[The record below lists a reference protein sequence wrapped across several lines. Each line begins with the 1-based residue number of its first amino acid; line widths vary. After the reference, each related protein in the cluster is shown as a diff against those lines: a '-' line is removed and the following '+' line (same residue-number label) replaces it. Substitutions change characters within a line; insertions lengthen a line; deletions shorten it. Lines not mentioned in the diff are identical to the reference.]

1 MKMKRKRL
9 KNAMSIT
16 LAAAMLSTSMVGNVA
31 NATVIIPDT
40 DVGTG
45 SGTITT
51 ENSVTVDAT
60 TSDDGIVTTDD
71 GIEIST
77 VKENL
82 TSAVQAVDDGITVED
97 EDGLKAGSKV
107 KLSVSAGNKSEKA
120 AKFKLYFW
128 NYADK
133 LPEDKSTWKDVLK
146 DVPEKLTAEVGT
158 ATITDS
164 DGTEVEAKATFMQDK
179 DGDTSTASYVEVE
192 LPANTTLSLDVSV
205 ANEAAGKVVAVPYL
219 ESDSEMSYGDAIGI
233 DWEEDGITVD
243 DSVIIED
250 TTSSDEED
258 EDGIK
263 VDSETEDTDD
273 VTVSVDDEA
282 ENDSIEVEADTE
294 ETEDAVTVDDDTV
307 DADLFASQRLVI
319 LTDDASVIRTDDTVL
334 GQYDN
339 IYLLEYD
346 SIDETMDAYSYY
358 KDLVTAVEPDT
369 AMDAAEEDG
378 IEVDSDVATM
388 TAEDNPIAVLSD
400 TEDSEPVQTA
410 SNVIALIDTG
420 VSESKNVIDRV
431 SLIDDA
437 LEGNGHGNDML
448 QAIVD
453 QNENANVLS
462 VRVMGDDGRGTVSA
476 IIAGMEYALNQ
487 NVNIINLSLASKTNL
502 ANSVLKAEIEKAVDA
517 GITVV
522 GAAGNDNADV
532 KDYMPGSVEAAYI
545 IGAAG
550 ENGERLEG
558 SNYGDTVDYNVVAGS
573 TSVAAAKFSGFL
585 STGMDVMSVVNVGG
599 LIYQTNYLETDTDN
613 SVEPTVPADEDDDLP
628 DDEDDDPEEWQI
640 GDYPAAGTS
649 SYVTEHIWEK
659 DTTYDFVN
667 YNPYGEDV
675 TVTCTT
681 PDVAVDFAVGNT
693 VEFAYNCVLN
703 SNTDYTWKMYCDFTF
718 VDKRDVATDKSED
731 SEKIF
736 PEIVSQE
743 RNEGYNGIVP
753 KKVGDIVEGREFTV
767 LMNAENFELDGLVQ
781 DYNPNTFKVNHVY
794 DDGFD
799 ISTPG
804 TYKVKYEMSYFM
816 YYEYTWFVEDTIHV
830 VDPDT
835 LEPGIYL
842 TSTESTLM
850 FKGADGVNRGY
861 SEIVNVTDS
870 DNVYTLSCIDE
881 GYEVD
886 MKASDESVN
895 TADIYEVVD
904 TDNNQKQM
912 TIHVFDTEKPV
923 FLSIFRPDYESQKMF
938 SGGGWQVP
946 SIPEE
951 QVAEIK
957 DFDAYEE
964 DVLNQKE
971 DENDEYMEVA
981 DGWVTKASTTITSR
995 GQTGGQTG
1003 HNYPSGNACTNW
1015 GTVYLSEKKANVSS
1029 WAKGVGYA
1037 IDESKIPDIGIACIS
1052 GHSYWGLPCW
1062 RWITCSVNMYIQEWG
1077 SSARLLVT
1085 CTYYYGDGYQVFYGA
1100 DSAGTTAK
1108 ATLKLRKR
1116 MLDVELAEFTD
1127 RIDDLYTTFTIYTD
1141 KNGTKK
1147 YKTMKIDGRET
1158 EPGDTYVSFTAQTTV
1173 DPDTYWVRE
1182 TYTIEGTEYNKELY
1196 GPIKVKAG
1204 DSVDIGREFIGN
1216 SKYSHLGKTGW
1227 IYNRPFYFNYKKTLM
1242 VKNDDTGQPVKG
1254 AVIRVQYSDYGG
1266 SKWKTRRTWYFKTDE
1281 KGEVHFGNDWY
1292 LKSWKDSKGEVH
1304 ASGALLHRSNGEC
1317 ALPVG
1322 FLRIKEVDPPK
1333 GYQICKDTYEI
1344 ELKEDSKEAR
1354 TISTIVDKKKQTL
1367 EVIDPL
1373 DGSFKL
1379 GKFLYDYDNFAGKTP
1394 RDYIKTEFTIY
1405 KKFNASEPDNLKAL
1419 SDVVQT
1425 IKVEDTA
1432 KNLKS
1437 KTLTVTGLQP
1447 GTYYLFE
1454 TGRCPG
1460 AAQNLNIY
1468 SFVITEGQTEPTT
1481 TITNVR
1487 TNNTGTKVGNRPF
1500 RFTGK
1505 ILSKVDKQG
1514 NALKVK
1520 DAIFKIVYS
1529 PYRQSESGYQ
1539 EMYTWFLKTDENGE
1553 VFYDK
1558 AHWVDSWNGMKS
1570 DAPLTLDDGNYAI
1583 PSGTLYVTEVN
1594 PPEGFDIDGETHE
1607 LLLNGEKDE
1616 NGYYSIPELTAT
1628 PLKIVE
1634 PDDVGDKWKV
1644 RVNLKKVDENGKG
1657 LAGAIFG
1664 VWDTESCEG
1673 TPIVKLTSGD
1683 DGTTNTALIS
1693 RIKWENKTYQL
1704 WCKEIQPPSGY
1715 TQIKDKFDL
1724 TFDRSVYETEIAKNP
1739 DYEGELKSFGP
1750 ASGIPNKEGWTVR
1763 VQANKVNQTLD
1774 GLEGA
1779 EFTVYSDASC
1789 SNESVVGKIKSGS
1802 DGLTDIL
1809 SVGVDSDV
1817 KTIKLYAK
1825 ETAAPPNCT
1834 PVDDRFEVEFN
1845 KDDYDALKEAGDKSG
1860 ELKFFG
1866 PESGIINEETPGTP
1880 TPTPPVE
1887 TPTPTPSIDGPG
1899 VHVVKHS
1906 TAPDDMMDLNS
1917 YSLEGATFSVTSSDG
1932 FSGTLTTDASGI
1944 SNTLTLPDNSDKQWV
1959 PPVTDKAGNVTT
1971 PGYYEIIPKTT
1982 IYTIKE
1988 TTPPKNHK
1996 ITEKSP
2002 KYISVTMPYQKDTV
2016 FTVEFNDDIITCKPL
2031 ELEKLGVKGNP
2042 IEGVIYKVEYFDGPD
2057 DGDDPVKTWYLVTDK
2072 NGKIYMDSSHVST
2085 LPQYHSDTFFTYK
2098 GNVVLPVD
2106 GYLKATEVQA
2116 PAEYV
2121 VDDTPVTF
2129 TTSENQDMST
2139 MVYNDMERCK
2149 VNLRKYDNDGKAI
2162 AGVEFELKFVK
2173 AAIPLTDR
2181 KNPYFSR
2188 LLKEGETI
2196 TRSTDWE
2203 GNCNFADL
2211 DQGDY
2216 EITEIKTAMGQT
2228 LLKDPIKFTLPFR
2241 MTQEEAR
2248 DYGENLDMSKAKEDK
2263 DYTNKWFFFEC
2274 TYEITN
2280 TPTFHL
2286 PETGATGTWNY
2297 GFMGLGVA
2305 LVVGGC
2311 SVGTMLFGKRR
2322 RRKKQNK

>member
-1 MKMKRKRL
+1 MKRKHL
-9 KNAMSIT
+9 KNAMSLT
-16 LAAAMLSTSMVGNVA
+16 LAAAMLSTSLIGNVA
-31 NATVIIPDT
+31 NASVIVPSDT

-51 ENSVTVDAT
+51 ENSVTVDAS
-60 TSDDGIVTTDD
+60 TSSDGIVTTDD
-71 GIEIST
+71 GIEISA

-82 TSAVQAVDDGITVED
+82 TSAVQVADNGITVED

-107 KLSVSAGNKSEKA
+107 KLSVSAGNKSSKT

-133 LPEDKSTWKDVLK
+133 LPEDKTTWKSLLK
-146 DVPEKLTAEVGT
+146 DVPEELTAEGT
-158 ATITDS
+158 ATITDA
-164 DGTEVEAKATFMQDK
+164 DGNETEAKATFMQDK
-179 DGDTSTASYVEVE
+179 DGDTSTAFYVEVE
-192 LPANTTLSLDVSV
+192 LPANSTLSLDVDVS
-205 ANEAAGKVVAVPYL
+205 NEAAGKVVAVPYL
-219 ESDSEMSYGDAIGI
+219 ETTDETAYGDALGI

-243 DSVIIED
+243 DSIVIED
-250 TTSSDEED
+250 TSSDEED

-263 VDSETEDTDD
+263 VDSETEEDG

-282 ENDSIEVEADTE
+282 ENDGIEVEADTE
-294 ETEDAVTVDDDTV
+294 KTEDAVTVDDTV
-307 DADLFASQRLVI
+307 DANLFTSQRLVV

-339 IYLLEYD
+339 IYLLEYG

-358 KDLVTAVEPDT
+358 KDLVTAVEPDI

-378 IEVDSDVATM
+378 IEVGSDVATM

-400 TEDSEPVQTA
+400 TEDSEPVQTV

-431 SLIDDA
+431 SLVDDA

-448 QAIVD
+448 QAIVG

-517 GITVV
+517 GVTVV

-599 LIYQTNYLETDTDN
+599 LIYQTNYLETDTDD

-628 DDEDDDPEEWQI
+628 DDEDDDSEEWQI

-659 DTTYDFVN
+659 DTTFDFVN
-667 YNPYGEDV
+667 YNPYGEEV

-718 VDKRDVATDKSED
+718 VDKRDVATDKSEE

-753 KKVGDIVEGREFTV
+753 KKVGDTVEGREFTV

-895 TADIYEVVD
+895 TADIYDVVD

-957 DFDAYEE
+957 DFDNYEE

-971 DENDEYMEVA
+971 DENGEYMEVA
-981 DGWVTKASTTITSR
+981 DGWVTKAQTTITSS

-1015 GTVYLSEKKANVSS
+1015 GTVYLSEKRANVSS

-1037 IDESKIPDIGIACIS
+1037 IDQSKVPDIGIACIS

-1062 RWITCSVNMYIQEWG
+1062 TWITCTVNMYIQEWG
-1077 SSARLLVT
+1077 SNARLLVT
-1085 CTYYYGDGYQVFYGA
+1085 CTYYYGDSYQVFYGA
-1100 DSAGTTAK
+1100 ESTGTTAK

-1116 MLDVELAEFTD
+1116 MNDVELAEFTD

-1158 EPGDTYVSFTAQTTV
+1158 DPDDKYVSYTAQTTV

-1204 DSVDIGREFIGN
+1204 DNVDIGKLFIGN
-1216 SKYSHLGKTGW
+1216 PKYDHIGKTGW
-1227 IYNRPFYFNYKKTLM
+1227 IYNRPFYFNYKKKLL
-1242 VKNDDTGQPVKG
+1242 VKNDDTGSPVKG
-1254 AVIRVQYSDYGG
+1254 AVIRVQYSAYGG

-1281 KGEVHFGNDWY
+1281 KGEVHFGEDWY

-1322 FLRIKEVDPPK
+1322 FVKIKEVEAPK
-1333 GYQICKDTYEI
+1333 GYQLCKEPFEV
-1344 ELKEDSKEAR
+1344 ELKEDSKESR

-1367 EVIDPL
+1367 EIIDPL

-1394 RDYIKTEFTIY
+1394 RDYVKTEFTIY
-1405 KKFNASEPDNLKAL
+1405 KTFNASEPDNLKAL

-1425 IKVEDTA
+1425 IKVEDTT

-1468 SFVITEGQTEPTT
+1468 SFVITEGQKEPTT

-1487 TNNTGTKVGNRPF
+1487 TNATGTKVGNRPF
-1500 RFTGK
+1500 RYTGK
-1505 ILSKVDKQG
+1505 LLGKVDTDG
-1514 NALKVK
+1514 NPLKLK
-1520 DAIFKIVYS
+1520 DAIFKVVYS
-1529 PYRQSESGYQ
+1529 PYRQSESGYK

-1553 VFYDK
+1553 VYYDAK
-1558 AHWVDSWNGMKS
+1558 HWVDSWNGMKS

-1583 PSGTLYVTEVN
+1583 PSGTLYLTEVEA
-1594 PPEGFDIDGETHE
+1594 PDGYDTDGKTHE

-1628 PLKIVE
+1628 PIKVVE
-1634 PDDVGDKWKV
+1634 PEGEDKWQV
-1644 RVNLKKVDENGKG
+1644 QVNLKKVDENGKG
-1657 LAGAIFG
+1657 LANAIFN
-1664 VWDTESCEG
+1664 VWDNEACEG
-1673 TPIVKLTSGD
+1673 SPVARLTSGD
-1683 DGTTNTALIS
+1683 DGTSNTAI
-1693 RIKWENKTYQL
+1693 IKVSWEKESITLY
-1704 WCKEIQPPSGY
+1704 CKEVQPPAGY

-1724 TFDRSVYETEIAKNP
+1724 TFKRETFIENSKKDP
-1739 DYEGELKSFGP
+1739 KYQGELKPFGP
-1750 ASGIPNKEGWTVR
+1750 KTGIPNKEGWTVR

-1779 EFTVYSDASC
+1779 EFTVYNDASC
-1789 SNESVVGKIKSGS
+1789 SDKSVVGKIKSGS

-1809 SVGVDSDV
+1809 SVGVDSNV

-1845 KDDYDALKEAGDKSG
+1845 KSDYDVLKEAGDKSG

-1866 PESGIINEETPGTP
+1866 PKSGIINEETPGTP

-1887 TPTPTPSIDGPG
+1887 TPTPTPPIDGPG

-1906 TAPDDMMDLNS
+1906 TAPSDMLDLNS
-1917 YSLEGATFSVTSSDG
+1917 YSLAGATFSVTSPDG
-1932 FSGTLTTDASGI
+1932 FSGTLTTDETGI
-1944 SNTLTLPDNSDKQWV
+1944 SNTLTLPDNSDKKWV
-1959 PPVTDKAGNVTT
+1959 PEQKNEAGEVIQS
-1971 PGYYEIIPKTT
+1971 GYWNIIPKTT

-2002 KYISVTMPYQKDTV
+2002 KYISVTMPYQKDTT
-2016 FTVEFNDDIITCKPL
+2016 FTVEFSDDIITCKPL

-2042 IEGVIYKVEYFDGPD
+2042 IEGVVYKVEYFDGSD
-2057 DGDDPVKTWYLVTDK
+2057 DADDPVKTWYLTTDK

-2121 VDDTPVTF
+2121 VKDKPVTF
-2129 TTSENQDMST
+2129 VTSENQDMST

-2149 VNLRKYDNDGKAI
+2149 VNLKKYDNDGKAI

-2181 KNPYFSR
+2181 KNQYFSR
-2188 LLKEGETI
+2188 LLDEGKTI
-2196 TRSTDWE
+2196 VRSTDWE
-2203 GNCNFADL
+2203 GNCYFDNL

-2228 LLKDPIKFTLPFR
+2228 MLKDPIKFSIPFK

-2263 DYTNKWFFFEC
+2263 DYTNKFFFFEC

-2280 TPTFHL
+2280 TPTFGL
-2286 PETGATGTWNY
+2286 PETGATGTWKY
-2297 GFMGLGVA
+2297 GFVGLGIA
-2305 LVVGGC
+2305 LVAG
-2311 SVGTMLFGKRR
+2311 VGTAGMVVTKRR